1 MDVNTKAT
9 KETPEIIFD
18 SKKGYLS
25 LSGRSFPEN
34 AVEFFSELDKVVF
47 AYIQNPQTNTTIDIN
62 LVYYNTATS
71 KILVKLLMYFEPLPK
86 KGFNVNIK
94 WYYAANDEIIF
105 EKGEEIKS
113 VIYLPFE
120 LVAI

>member
-1 MDVNTKAT
+1 MDVNSIAT
-9 KETPEIIFD
+9 KETPEIQFD
-18 SKKGYLS
+18 TKKGTLS
-25 LSGRSFPEN
+25 LTGRSFPEN
-34 AVEFFSELDKVVF
+34 AIEFYSELDKAVF
-47 AYIQNPQTNTTIDIN
+47 SYIQNPQPHTSIAIN

-86 KGFNVNIK
+86 KGFDVNIK
-94 WYYAANDEIIF
+94 WYYATNDEIIF